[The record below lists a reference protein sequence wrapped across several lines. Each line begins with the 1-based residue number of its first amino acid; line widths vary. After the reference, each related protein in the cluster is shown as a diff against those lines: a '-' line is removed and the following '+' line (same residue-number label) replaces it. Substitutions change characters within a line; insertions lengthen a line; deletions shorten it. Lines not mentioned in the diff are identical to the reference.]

1 MKTKVHDTS
10 QLIIF
15 TFILY
20 LELTEP
26 MTIILI
32 IMQETMQ
39 LLSSIENLIKFY
51 RTSYIQVQKKSH

>member
-1 MKTKVHDTS
+1 MKTKIHDTS

-15 TFILY
+15 TFIIY

-39 LLSSIENLIKFY
+39 SLSSIDNLIKFH
-51 RTSYIQVQKKSH
+51 RTSYVQVQKKSH